1 MFKLF
6 KYDFRAISR
15 RLVPLYLVAIVI
27 GVVNQIC
34 STVVIRMSNHISE
47 GNAVYAIFYVLKMIF
62 SFSFFLMMSY
72 VSILTIFILITNFN
86 NSVYGNEGYLIN
98 SLPISSKD
106 LIFAKYF
113 NFIFWTFVSGILYI
127 IFYIIGVSNSI
138 LASGQNVDIPK
149 SELDLM
155 KQRIFSSPYFPK
167 IVGIIIIVVICLILY
182 QLLCSWIFM
191 MCVTFAN
198 LVKSNKLIM
207 GIVTYVITGVII
219 GIIYLSLMISFF
231 LKVESLASKGNGD
244 VAVVFDLVRNYGII
258 CIIIEILLNV
268 GVFFL
273 INYIHSKK
281 IDLE

>member
-113 NFIFWTFVSGILYI
+113 NFVFWTFVSGILYI

-149 SELDLM
+149 SELDFM

-258 CIIIEILLNV
+258 CIIIEILLNI
-268 GVFFL
+268 GVFIL

>member
-113 NFIFWTFVSGILYI
+113 NFVFWTFVSGILYI

-155 KQRIFSSPYFPK
+155 KQRIFSSPYFLK

>member
-113 NFIFWTFVSGILYI
+113 NFVFWTFVSGILYI

>member
-47 GNAVYAIFYVLKMIF
+47 GNAVYAIFYVLKMVF

-113 NFIFWTFVSGILYI
+113 NFVFWTFVSGILYI

-149 SELDLM
+149 SELDFM

-258 CIIIEILLNV
+258 CIIIEILLNI

>member
-1 MFKLF
+1 
-6 KYDFRAISR
+6 
-15 RLVPLYLVAIVI
+15 
-27 GVVNQIC
+27 
-34 STVVIRMSNHISE
+34 
-47 GNAVYAIFYVLKMIF
+47 
-62 SFSFFLMMSY
+62 
-72 VSILTIFILITNFN
+72 
-86 NSVYGNEGYLIN
+86 
-98 SLPISSKD
+98 
-106 LIFAKYF
+106 
-113 NFIFWTFVSGILYI
+113 
-127 IFYIIGVSNSI
+127 
-138 LASGQNVDIPK
+138 
-149 SELDLM
+149 M

-258 CIIIEILLNV
+258 CIIIEILLNI

>member
-1 MFKLF
+1 MLKLF

-34 STVVIRMSNHISE
+34 STVVIRMSSHISE
-47 GNAVYAIFYVLKMIF
+47 GNAVYAIFYVLKMVF
-62 SFSFFLMMSY
+62 SFSFILMMSY

-113 NFIFWTFVSGILYI
+113 NFVFWTFVSGILYI

-155 KQRIFSSPYFPK
+155 KQRIFSSPYLST
-167 IVGIIIIVVICLILY
+167 IIEIIIIFVICLILH
-182 QLLCSWIFM
+182 QLLYSWIFM

-207 GIVTYVITGVII
+207 GIVTYIVTGVII
-219 GIIYLSLMISFF
+219 GIIYLSVMVSFF
-231 LKVESLASKGNGD
+231 LKLGSVTGNG
-244 VAVVFDLVRNYGII
+244 AAVFDLVRNYGII
-258 CIIIEILLNV
+258 CIIIEILLNI